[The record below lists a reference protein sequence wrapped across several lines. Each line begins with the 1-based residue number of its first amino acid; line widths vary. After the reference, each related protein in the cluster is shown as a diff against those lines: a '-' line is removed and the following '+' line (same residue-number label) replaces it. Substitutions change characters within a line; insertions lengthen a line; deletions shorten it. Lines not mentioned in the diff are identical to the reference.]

1 MAAAQLHLLIPG
13 LRGPLPPDAREA
25 DCLRPRRPALERLFA
40 QARAEHLPRRDLFG
54 QLQQLFGLTAEEEPP
69 AGALGWLGEGNDPGQ
84 AVWLRADPVHL
95 RPDNEQMLLFDASTL
110 GLTVDEAASLVER
123 CNELLREDGLTLYA
137 PVPTRWYLRS
147 EAPVRLQ
154 TMPTATVA
162 GRYFRDRL
170 PTGDDASRWLA
181 LMTELQ
187 MLLHLAPENERRAD
201 VGRPTVNGIWL
212 WGVGS
217 LPAAVAGDWEM
228 VIADEPVARGL
239 AKLAGAQLQAVP
251 GQADTLPAAGRC
263 LVVLTA
269 LADALQA
276 GDLDGWGA
284 ALDMLE
290 QQWLA
295 PLLGRLRSG
304 ELAALTVETAGLRLR
319 LRRGDLRRFWRRP
332 KPLPHYLEF

>member
-1 MAAAQLHLLIPG
+1 MAGAQLHLLIPG

-40 QARAEHLPRRDLFG
+40 QARAEHLPWRDLFG
-54 QLQQLFGLTAEEEPP
+54 QLQQLFGLPAEEEPP

-110 GLTVDEAASLVER
+110 GLTADEAASLVER

-154 TMPTATVA
+154 TVPTATVA

-187 MLLHLAPENERRAD
+187 MLLHLAPENERRTDA
-201 VGRPTVNGIWL
+201 GRPTVNGIWL
-212 WGVGS
+212 WGAGS
-217 LPAAVAGDWEM
+217 LPAAVAGDWE
-228 VIADEPVARGL
+228 VVVADEPIARGL
-239 AKLAGAQLQAVP
+239 ARLAGAQLQAVP
-251 GQADTLPAAGRC
+251 GQADTLPATGRC

-269 LADALQA
+269 LVDALQA

-290 QQWLA
+290 QQWLV

-304 ELAALTVETAGLRLR
+304 ELATLTVETAGLRLR
-319 LRRGDLRRFWRRP
+319 LRRSDLRRFWRRP

>member
-1 MAAAQLHLLIPG
+1 MAGAQLHLLIPG

-40 QARAEHLPRRDLFG
+40 QARAEQLPRRHLFG
-54 QLQQLFGLTAEEEPP
+54 QLQRLFGLPADAELP

-110 GLTVDEAASLVER
+110 GLTADEAASLVER
-123 CNELLREDGLTLYA
+123 CNELLREDGLTLHA

-147 EAPVRLQ
+147 KAPVRLQ
-154 TMPTATVA
+154 TVPTATVA

-170 PTGDDASRWLA
+170 PTGGDAGRWLA

-201 VGRPTVNGIWL
+201 AGRPTVNGIWL
-212 WGVGS
+212 WGAGC
-217 LPAAVAGDWEM
+217 LPTSVAADWDT
-228 VIADEPVARGL
+228 VVADEPIARGL
-239 AKLAGAQLQAVP
+239 ARLAGAQLQAVP
-251 GQADTLPAAGRC
+251 GQADTLPTTGRC

-290 QQWLA
+290 QQWLV
-295 PLLGRLRSG
+295 PLLGCLRSG
-304 ELAALTVETAGLRLR
+304 QLASLTVETAGQRLR
-319 LRRGDLRRFWRRP
+319 LRRADLRRFWRRP